1 MTLQDPLAKGILR
14 LNNDNNIEDI
24 IDKNDN
30 DNDSDDNNHSPRL
43 RQPPCG

>member
-1 MTLQDPLAKGILR
+1 MKLQDLLGKGVLR
-14 LNNDNNIEDI
+14 LNNDDNIEDI